1 MQRTHDK
8 NRTNSTSLG
17 VHPQVCLHAHLDQHI
32 WVKTLLLVAWLTM
45 ATNEAEMVP
54 AFVLCPAPIGA
65 TPASNDIRHVLLDIW
80 REELFP
86 EVLHHCETMLRICN
100 NKNGSW
106 LIDWQT
112 HTHTWRNDNVRFG
125 YEVRLSV
132 GVKHFPKLVFLFI
145 IDVVTII
152 EVKLCNEHIHS

>member
-17 VHPQVCLHAHLDQHI
+17 VHPQVCLHAYLDQHI

-45 ATNEAEMVP
+45 ATNEAEMMP
-54 AFVLCPAPIGA
+54 AFVLCSAPIGA

-106 LIDWQT
+106 LVDWQT
-112 HTHTWRNDNVRFG
+112 HTHLAKCKCAI
-125 YEVRLSV
+125 RL
-132 GVKHFPKLVFLFI
+132 
-145 IDVVTII
+145 
-152 EVKLCNEHIHS
+152 